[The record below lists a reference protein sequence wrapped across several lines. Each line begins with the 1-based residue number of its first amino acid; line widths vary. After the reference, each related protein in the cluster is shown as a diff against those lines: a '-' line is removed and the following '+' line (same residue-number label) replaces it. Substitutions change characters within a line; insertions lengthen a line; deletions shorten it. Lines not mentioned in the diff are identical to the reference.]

1 MSHRDEQGSGLLG
14 TVLATGIFLLLMLLS
29 VQVLTHL
36 YATSVV
42 EAAAY
47 DAVQAVSARDG
58 RGVAEAES
66 HARGLLGRLSDGATF
81 DWAADGDEVVL
92 RLTAERRQA
101 LPAPLGERLGADR
114 IEREFRMRV
123 ERFR

>member
-1 MSHRDEQGSGLLG
+1 MSPGDEQGSGLLA

-47 DAVQAVSARDG
+47 DAVRQVSTRGGRDVSG
-58 RGVAEAES
+58 AES
-66 HARGLLGRLSDGATF
+66 NARALLGGLSDGASF
-81 DWAADGDEVVL
+81 EWAVGSDEVVL
-92 RLTAERRQA
+92 RITAERGSV
-101 LPAPLGERLGADR
+101 LPAPLGERLAANR
-114 IEREFRMRV
+114 IERELRMRV